1 MGPVVSQTPAP
12 SLPPPRTI
20 AVIVENETS
29 PPKKLSRRE
38 KQLADAHMAA
48 AALSVSLPKLLS
60 SRGLIVVAAEQPY
73 DMILHC
79 RITDVS
85 SGSKALRVLVGYG
98 AGKAVL
104 RVDVTL
110 NDARMR
116 DLPPLLSF
124 ETSASSGSMPGGAT
138 NAVGLVG
145 VGLNFMKK
153 DGLPE
158 EIDQTS
164 KSIDE
169 RLGKYFAAQNWPYA
183 QQADGI
189 QH

>member
-1 MGPVVSQTPAP
+1 M
-12 SLPPPRTI
+12 
-20 AVIVENETS
+20 IVENESS
-29 PPKKLSRRE
+29 PPEKLSRRE
-38 KQLADAHMAA
+38 KQLADAQTAS
-48 AALSVSLPKLLS
+48 AALSESLPKLLAS
-60 SRGLIVVAAEQPY
+60 HGLIVVAAEQPS
-73 DMILHC
+73 DLVLHC
-79 RITDVS
+79 RIMDVR

-98 AGKAVL
+98 AGKTVL
-104 RVDVTL
+104 RVGVSL

-116 DLPPLLSF
+116 DQPPLLSF
-124 ETSASSGSMPGGAT
+124 ETAASSGSMPGGAT

-169 RLGKYFAAQNWPYA
+169 RLGQYFAAQNWPYTNRT
-183 QQADGI
+183 DGVEH
-189 QH
+189 QG